1 MQIATFTNTRG
12 ESVEFGNSG
21 PFVLQKIDGT
31 ANVSTE
37 IKNTKS
43 PYQDGS
49 SFVGVQLSDRD
60 IPIQGFINSNSQ
72 QQLYDRRRELTRI
85 LNPKLGPG
93 KLVYTNS
100 FRSYAIDVVADGGPV
115 FGERFVHANL
125 FVINFIANDPY
136 WRDVETATKALRAE
150 VGGLTFP
157 LRLPTKFAT
166 ASYRGVFHNTGDVE
180 TPVEIRYKGPATN
193 PIVTNE
199 TTGKFIKVNC
209 ELLATDTLFITTE
222 FGNKRVEILNADG
235 SRTNVFHWIDL
246 GSTFFQLEIGENI
259 LRYGSSQDS
268 DQSPANVTVS
278 WHNRFLGG

>member
-1 MQIATFTNTRG
+1 MFD
-12 ESVEFGNSG
+12 SFG

-37 IKNTKS
+37 IKSTKS

-49 SFVGVQLSDRD
+49 SFAGAQLDDRD
-60 IPIQGFINSNSQ
+60 IPIQGFINSISQ
-72 QQLYDRRRELTRI
+72 QELYERRRELTRI

-93 KLVYTNS
+93 KLVYENS
-100 FRSYAIDVVADGGPV
+100 FRSYAIDAIALEGPV

-136 WRDVETATKALRAE
+136 WRDIETATKALRAE

-157 LRLPTKFAT
+157 LRLPTRFAL

-199 TTGKFIKVNC
+199 TTGEFIKVNC

-222 FGNKRVEILNADG
+222 RGNKRVEILNADG
-235 SRTNVFHWIDL
+235 SKKNVFHWIDL
-246 GSTFFQLEIGENI
+246 GSTFFQLKIGENI

-268 DQSPANVTVS
+268 DQLPATVTMS
-278 WHNRFLGG
+278 WSNRFLGG